1 MEVEQMNYRIVLLE
15 EADKI
20 YDIVQQT
27 IKNIYPKYYPAEVVD
42 FFVNHH
48 NIDAIKL
55 DIQNGNV
62 SALIVDDV
70 IVGTGSFVD
79 NHITRVYVLPE
90 YQGRGYGKFI
100 MSSIEREI
108 AKKHTKVFLDASL
121 PAAHIYEK
129 LGYKT
134 IKHEKY
140 SDVNGCVLAYEVM
153 EKKLHKT
160 ETDINYDGKY
170 FITKTNSE
178 NGEANSETIFV
189 YYQNGNIVW
198 AEYGGGNI
206 EKGTLIGT
214 VAQNGVLEFNYQ
226 HVNVNEQIRIGRC
239 ISTPR
244 ILDNGKI
251 ELVEEWQ
258 WLDGDYGIGTSVLM
272 EM

>member
-1 MEVEQMNYRIVLLE
+1 MIYRLATLE
-15 EADKI
+15 DTEKI

-27 IKNIYPKYYPAEVVD
+27 IKNIYPKYYPAEVVE

-48 NIDAIKL
+48 NLDAIRD

-62 SALIVDDV
+62 SVLVVDDI

-79 NHITRVYVLPE
+79 NHITRVYVLSQ

-100 MSSIEREI
+100 INSIETELL
-108 AKKHTKVFLDASL
+108 KKYTRVSLDASL

-134 IKHEKY
+134 IKHESYKVQN
-140 SDVNGCVLAYEVM
+140 DVVLAYEVM
-153 EKKLHKT
+153 EKELRKI
-160 ETDINYDGKY
+160 ETDINYHGKC
-170 FITKTNSE
+170 FVPKIHTE
-178 NGEANSETIFV
+178 NGEADEQTIFV

-206 EKGTLIGT
+206 ERGTLIGT
-214 VAQNGVLEFNYQ
+214 VAQNGELVFNYQ
-226 HVNVNEQIRIGRC
+226 HINVNEQIRIGRC
-239 ISTPR
+239 KSTPR

-258 WLDGDYGIGTSVLM
+258 WLDGDYSVGTSVIV